1 MKRWVAIAAMVVGL
15 LGVMMAPAHADP
27 TNAPGAVPITVTCDG
42 TSYPAVGVPGHG
54 RWAPALITTTN
65 AVLVPFGFAFTV
77 TNLTTGEVIFTD
89 AFSKEPA
96 EHNPTTTTCTYQ
108 GDFTDEEGNIIRV
121 QGTVD
126 VVSHPLG

>member
-1 MKRWVAIAAMVVGL
+1 MKRWLAIAAMVVGL

-27 TNAPGAVPITVTCDG
+27 TNAPGAVPLTVTCDG

-77 TNLTTGEVIFTD
+77 TNLTTGEVIFRD
-89 AFSKEPA
+89 AFSKQPSATRLPLPA
-96 EHNPTTTTCTYQ
+96 PT
-108 GDFTDEEGNIIRV
+108 R
-121 QGTVD
+121 GT
-126 VVSHPLG
+126 SPTRKGTSSGSKGPWMW